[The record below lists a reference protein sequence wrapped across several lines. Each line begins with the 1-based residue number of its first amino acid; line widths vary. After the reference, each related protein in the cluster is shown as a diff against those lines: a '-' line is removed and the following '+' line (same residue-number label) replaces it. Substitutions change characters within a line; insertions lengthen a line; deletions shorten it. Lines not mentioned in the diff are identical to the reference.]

1 MAQAAAHTLIRT
13 VLSVPPVAVRSQV
26 RYLQCQ
32 LIYQVQVQMK

>member
-1 MAQAAAHTLIRT
+1 MAHAPAHSLVRT
-13 VLSVPPVAVRSQV
+13 VLSVPPVALRSQV